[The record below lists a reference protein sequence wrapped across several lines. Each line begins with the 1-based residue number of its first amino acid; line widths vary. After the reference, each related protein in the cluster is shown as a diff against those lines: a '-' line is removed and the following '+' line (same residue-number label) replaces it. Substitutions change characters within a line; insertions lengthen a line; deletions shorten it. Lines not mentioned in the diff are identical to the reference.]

1 MIFHAGWTVASDSSS
16 RLFSS
21 KEKDILKK
29 IISVLLAAVMTLAVP
44 LCSWADDNGEMSFR
58 FDLTVNGQTSVTVQ
72 PGSEVDVEA
81 RLVRTDTDE
90 SFDMYAVQYDIWY
103 DSDIFEL
110 IADSLSGGTHE
121 LRINESS
128 LDGSREGWRSVS
140 ASAYSTSASG
150 DKWANGDTVVAFKLK
165 AKRAGIASLQ
175 SKNYYVSR
183 SDGMSSYDV
192 SANDAVVT
200 VKIPDSDK
208 GDTGGDTSDSGNN
221 NNGSSNSN
229 TGGSASGG
237 SSAGGGT
244 SVKPDAPSET
254 PVNDND
260 ASSAKPSAR
269 FDDIAAGAW
278 YESAVSYALEKGL
291 FSGTSEKTFS
301 PNGTMTRS
309 MLVTVL
315 WRMEGTPAAAAGS
328 PFNDVESGKWYTD
341 AVTWA
346 SSNGIVTGYGNGT
359 FGVSDSVTRQQL
371 AAILYRYASLKGMDV
386 SASADI
392 SVYADA
398 SEVASWAKEPVAWT
412 VKNGIING
420 VSGNKLSPS
429 GTATRAQAAAML
441 MRFADVKN

>member
-1 MIFHAGWTVASDSSS
+1 M
-16 RLFSS
+16 
-21 KEKDILKK
+21 KK
-29 IISVLLAAVMTLAVP
+29 IIFVLLAAAMTFALP
-44 LCSWADDNGEMSFR
+44 LCSWADDKSDMSFR

-81 RLVRTDTDE
+81 KLVRTDEDE

-103 DSDIFEL
+103 DPDIFEL

-121 LRINESS
+121 LRVNESS

-150 DKWANGDTVVAFKLK
+150 DKWANGDTVAAFKLK

-200 VKIPDSDK
+200 VKIPESDK
-208 GDTGGDTSDSGNN
+208 GNTGSDTNGGGNN
-221 NNGSSNSN
+221 NSGGSNSN

-237 SSAGGGT
+237 NSAGGGT
-244 SVKPDAPSET
+244 SVKPDAPAET

-301 PNGTMTRS
+301 PNGTMMRS

-315 WRMEGTPAAAAGS
+315 WRMEGTPATAAGS
-328 PFNDVESGKWYTD
+328 SFNDVENGKWYTD
-341 AVTWA
+341 AVAWA
-346 SSNGIVTGYGNGT
+346 SSNGIVTGYGNGK

-386 SASADI
+386 SAAADI
-392 SVYADA
+392 SGYADA
-398 SEVASWAKEPVAWT
+398 SEVASWAKTPVEWS
-412 VKNGIING
+412 VKSGIING

-441 MRFADVKN
+441 MRFADTKN

>member
-1 MIFHAGWTVASDSSS
+1 M
-16 RLFSS
+16 
-21 KEKDILKK
+21 KK
-29 IISVLLAAVMTLAVP
+29 IISVLLAAAITFAIP
-44 LCSWADDNGEMSFR
+44 LCSWADDKSDMSFR

-81 RLVRTDTDE
+81 KLMRIDADE
-90 SFDMYAVQYDIWY
+90 SFSMYALQYDIWY
-103 DSDIFEL
+103 NSDIFEL
-110 IADSLSGGTHE
+110 IADSLSGGNHE
-121 LRINESS
+121 LRITEST
-128 LDGSREGWRSVS
+128 LNGSRDGWSSVS
-140 ASAYSTSASG
+140 ASAYSTSVSG

-165 AKRAGIASLQ
+165 AKRVGIASLQ

-183 SDGMSSYDV
+183 ADGMSSYDV
-192 SANDAVVT
+192 SANDAFIT
-200 VKIPDSDK
+200 IKKLDSNK
-208 GDTGGDTSDSGNN
+208 GNTGGDTNSGE
-221 NNGSSNSN
+221 SNSN

-237 SSAGGGT
+237 SSSGGGA
-244 SVKPDAPSET
+244 SVKPDAPAE
-254 PVNDND
+254 PPANDND
-260 ASSAKPSAR
+260 ASLAKPSSR

-315 WRMEGTPAAAAGS
+315 WRMEGTPAATGS
-328 PFNDVESGKWYTD
+328 SFNDVESGKWYTD
-341 AVTWA
+341 AVAWA
-346 SSNGIVTGYGNGT
+346 SSNCIVTGYGNGT

-392 SVYADA
+392 SGYADT
-398 SEVASWAKEPVAWT
+398 SEIASWARAPVEWS
-412 VKNGIING
+412 VKSGIING

-441 MRFADVKN
+441 MRFAGVKNS